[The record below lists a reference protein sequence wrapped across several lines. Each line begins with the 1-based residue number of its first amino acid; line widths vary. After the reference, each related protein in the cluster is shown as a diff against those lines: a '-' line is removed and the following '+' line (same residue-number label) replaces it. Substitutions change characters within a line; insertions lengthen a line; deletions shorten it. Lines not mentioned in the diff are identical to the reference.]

1 MARITMTTEM
11 MRGRIIIENETTKDP
26 TIYNCSA
33 SGFESVQ
40 LEATTPQ
47 EALMNFMQNIG
58 NLRRDPAWKAK
69 NAALAAERSERMKK
83 NWQSGKF
90 GKPDVKKQSVPAAK
104 LA

>member
-26 TIYNCSA
+26 SIYTCSA
-33 SGFESVQ
+33 SGFESVEI
-40 LEATTPQ
+40 EATTPQ

-83 NWQSGKF
+83 NWQAGKF
-90 GKPDVKKQSVPAAK
+90 GKPDAK
-104 LA
+104 PKSAPVAKVV